1 MADGVPGQEKTKRIR
16 FEIGKLPQMLCGLLL
31 ILLGAFMPK
40 IFNEAEFP
48 VLKYYRLA
56 LAEDSI
62 HLITSA
68 TLLVTMNI
76 TRAIPHYI
84 GAYWVADAVQLS
96 RGKRRI
102 AVFDAALV
110 MILLL
115 MTYRLIESV
124 NNIHYDFGLPA
135 FMMAAIIILY
145 DLLDYNYVSLLKRT
159 LFILT
164 SLMAVQFLDIMPE
177 AAFLPVGR
185 GELSRYIKT
194 AAEILEIRGQINAL
208 GLVGFVSLSL
218 ISVTVFVLIRD
229 ENGLREISSL
239 REANARMRMEA
250 FSSEVQN
257 RTFREMQYLVHD
269 LKSPLSVVRT
279 LEGVMRMEESAQT
292 PEKTEMYDRME
303 KAVDQ
308 MSTRISQLL
317 TMDRKDSFTVG
328 ELIHDVMQQISIESY
343 AGYVSSRSEIDG
355 EYLYANQILLSRALV
370 NLIRNAV
377 QAVPEERTPE
387 IVLEAVRADGR
398 IELSVSDNGKGVPKE
413 QQERI
418 WQHGYSGKQ
427 SSGLGLA
434 FVKMAVERSGGQIR
448 LKSGRQQGT
457 TITIS
462 LPGEGEEQNHDE

>member
-1 MADGVPGQEKTKRIR
+1 MPAQEEKKSLH
-16 FEIGKLPQMLCGLLL
+16 FEVAKLPQLICGLLL
-31 ILLGAFMPK
+31 ILTGTFMPRV
-40 IFNEAEFP
+40 FNESDFP

-76 TRAIPHYI
+76 MRAIPHYI
-84 GAYWVADAVQLS
+84 GVYWVADAVSLCH
-96 RGKRRI
+96 GKRRI
-102 AVFDAALV
+102 AVFDAVLIL
-110 MILLL
+110 ILLTL
-115 MTYRLIESV
+115 TYRLIDAV
-124 NNIHYDFGLPA
+124 NQIHYDFGLPA
-135 FMMAAIIILY
+135 VLMAAIILLY
-145 DLLDYNYVSLLKRT
+145 DLLNYTYVSLFKRT

-164 SLMAVQFLDIMPE
+164 SLMAVQFLDIMPA

-185 GELSRYIKT
+185 GELSRYIKV
-194 AAEILEIRGQINAL
+194 AAEVLEIETQINVLA
-208 GLVGFVSLSL
+208 LVGFGVLSL
-218 ISVTVFVLIRD
+218 IAVMLFVLIRD
-229 ENGLREISSL
+229 ENSLREISSL

-250 FSSEVQN
+250 QASEIQN

-279 LEGVMRMEESAQT
+279 LEGVLRIQEETEA
-292 PEKTEMYDRME
+292 PEKTELFDRME

-343 AGYVSSRSEIDG
+343 AVYVSSRSEIDG

-387 IVLEAVRADGR
+387 ILLSAVRRDGM
-398 IELSVSDNGKGVPKE
+398 IEISVKDNGKGVPEE
-413 QQERI
+413 QQAEI
-418 WQHGYSGKQ
+418 WEHGYSGKN

-434 FVKMAVERSGGQIR
+434 FVKMAVERSGGRISMQS
-448 LKSGRQQGT
+448 KWQAGT
-457 TITIS
+457 TFTLL
-462 LPGEGEEQNHDE
+462 LPGEGEENNHGE